1 MNNTEI
7 PKNYIDLPQDELKLL
22 LYYNQI
28 KLQSAESEN
37 SRNYYQQKINYISS
51 LIKE

>member
-1 MNNTEI
+1 MENNEA
-7 PKNYIDLPQDELKLL
+7 PMYYSDLSQDELQFL

-28 KLQSAESEN
+28 MMSNSHSPELQE
-37 SRNYYQQKINYISS
+37 YYRQKINYISS